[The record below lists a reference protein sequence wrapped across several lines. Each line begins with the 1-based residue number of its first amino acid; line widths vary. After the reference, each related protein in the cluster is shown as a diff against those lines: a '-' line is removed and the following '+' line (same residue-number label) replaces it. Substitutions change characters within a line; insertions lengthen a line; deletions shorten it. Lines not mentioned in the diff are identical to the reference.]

1 MEEPE
6 PETVEPKPDVDKSEE
21 NKIKMDKLQTALD
34 AIREVHGISEYVF
47 IYRFPSSWGHIA
59 GAKEEPYFF
68 SHMMGLVKLF
78 ILRLEYWAQENI
90 KKENSHE

>member
-6 PETVEPKPDVDKSEE
+6 TETVEPKPDVDKSEE

-47 IYRFPSSWGHIA
+47 THESS
-59 GAKEEPYFF
+59 PF
-68 SHMMGLVKLF
+68 
-78 ILRLEYWAQENI
+78 
-90 KKENSHE
+90 